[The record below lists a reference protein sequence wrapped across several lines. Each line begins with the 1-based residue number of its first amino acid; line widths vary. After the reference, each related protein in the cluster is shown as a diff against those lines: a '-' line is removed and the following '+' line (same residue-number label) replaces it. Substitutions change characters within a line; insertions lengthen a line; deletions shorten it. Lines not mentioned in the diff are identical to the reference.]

1 MITLILIYN
10 ARRWSEDEISLLNWN
25 YMQCSALPDVIGEI
39 ITLYNEDGIVKS
51 RDSVIQELY
60 TQNLIN
66 QEDYNKYVKGE
77 TDRDIKTVQVMKE
90 MRDNEINKLCEQ
102 LTQDG
107 KSKFLDWVQKV
118 LLETCFA
125 KIYVDKFSRKSE
137 SGYTTD
143 ENETKLSTLK
153 KSNDLHI
160 LSPVSYHSL
169 RKFYFS
175 TLY

>member
-1 MITLILIYN
+1 
-10 ARRWSEDEISLLNWN
+10 
-25 YMQCSALPDVIGEI
+25 MQCSALPDVVGEI
-39 ITLYNEDGIVKS
+39 ITLYKEDGIIKS
-51 RDSVIQELY
+51 RDSVIKELY

-66 QEDYNKYVKGE
+66 KEDYDRYVKGE
-77 TDRDIKTVQVMKE
+77 TDRNIKTVQVMKE
-90 MRDNEINKLCEQ
+90 MRDDEINKLCEQ

-125 KIYVDKFSRKSE
+125 KIYLDKLCRKNE
-137 SGYTTD
+137 S
-143 ENETKLSTLK
+143 TKLTTLK

-169 RKFYFS
+169 RKF
-175 TLY
+175 

>member
-1 MITLILIYN
+1 
-10 ARRWSEDEISLLNWN
+10 
-25 YMQCSALPDVIGEI
+25 MQCSALPDVVGEI
-39 ITLYNEDGIVKS
+39 ITLYKEDGIIKS
-51 RDSVIQELY
+51 RDSVIKELY

-66 QEDYNKYVKGE
+66 KEDYDKFVKGE
-77 TDRDIKTVQVMKE
+77 NDRNIKTVQVMKE
-90 MRDNEINKLCEQ
+90 MRDDEINKLCEQ

-125 KIYVDKFSRKSE
+125 KIYLDKLARKSE
-137 SGYTTD
+137 GDSTIE
-143 ENETKLSTLK
+143 ENETKLSKLK

-169 RKFYFS
+169 RKFC
-175 TLY
+175 L

>member
-1 MITLILIYN
+1 
-10 ARRWSEDEISLLNWN
+10 
-25 YMQCSALPDVIGEI
+25 MQCSALPDVVGEI
-39 ITLYNEDGIVKS
+39 ITLYKEDGIIKS
-51 RDSVIQELY
+51 RDSVIKELY

-66 QEDYNKYVKGE
+66 KEDYDRYVKGE
-77 TDRDIKTVQVMKE
+77 TDRNIKTVQVMKE
-90 MRDNEINKLCEQ
+90 LRDDEINKLCEQ

-125 KIYVDKFSRKSE
+125 KIYLDKLCRQSE
-137 SGYTTD
+137 SENTT
-143 ENETKLSTLK
+143 ETKLTTLK

-169 RKFYFS
+169 RKFNFWIFII
-175 TLY
+175 